1 MDYSVLIPF
10 LPRRTEQVLPYA
22 ALVEWT
28 GARRLWQGQSLLM
41 EPFQT
46 FSSVAGAGFRVPTGL
61 GVTLMPL
68 RHPFEAA
75 HLVKSLAMAT
85 GESVL
90 AGFGPGGKTFQQ
102 SLLGAPYRSQL
113 GAVREYLTIVRE
125 LLGGDP
131 VEVKGEFYSCHARMG
146 PSMSPEV
153 RLGLGVLRPGM
164 ARLAGEVADTA
175 VTWLTPAAYLDG
187 VVRPA
192 LREGADTAGR
202 PEPTVTAMVPVAL
215 ERPGRDV
222 SDFVLS
228 SNSGHMVAPH
238 YIDML
243 GKAGIDYSTMD
254 PKSAGRLMA
263 DAGAFIH
270 GDIESVVKQLD
281 EYRLAGVDEIVL
293 NLTGVANLYG
303 PKAAME
309 DLKKILTAVGADRRE
324 THA

>member
-46 FSSVAGAGFRVPTGL
+46 FSAVAGAGFRVPTGL

-113 GAVREYLTIVRE
+113 GAVREYLTIVRG

-131 VEVKGEFYSCHARMG
+131 VEVKGEFYSCHAQMG

-192 LREGADTAGR
+192 LREGADSAGR

-222 SDFVLS
+222 ADFVLS

-243 GKAGIDYSTMD
+243 GKAGIDYSAMD

-270 GDIESVVKQLD
+270 GDTESVVKQLD

-324 THA
+324 TRA

>member
-46 FSSVAGAGFRVPTGL
+46 FSAVAGAGFRVPTGL

-102 SLLGAPYRSQL
+102 SLLGTPYRSQL
-113 GAVREYLTIVRE
+113 GAVREYLTIVRG

-131 VEVKGEFYSCHARMG
+131 VEVKGEFYSCHAQMG
-146 PSMSPEV
+146 PVMAPEV

-164 ARLAGEVADTA
+164 ARLAGEVADAA

-192 LREGADTAGR
+192 LREGADSAGR

-324 THA
+324 TRA

>member
-46 FSSVAGAGFRVPTGL
+46 FSAVAGAGFRVPTGL

-90 AGFGPGGKTFQQ
+90 AGFGPGGKTFQE

-113 GAVREYLTIVRE
+113 GAVREYLTIVRG
-125 LLGGDP
+125 LLDGGVVD
-131 VEVKGEFYSCHARMG
+131 VTGEYYSCRAQMG
-146 PSMSPEV
+146 PVMAPEV

-164 ARLAGEVADTA
+164 ARLAGEVADA
-175 VTWLTPAAYLDG
+175 AITWLTPAAYLDS

-202 PEPTVTAMVPVAL
+202 PEPKVTAMVPVAL

-222 SDFVLS
+222 SELVLS

-238 YIDML
+238 YVDML
-243 GKAGIDYSTMD
+243 GKAGIDYSKMD

-270 GDIESVVKQLD
+270 GDIESVTKQLD
-281 EYRLAGVDEIVL
+281 EYRLAGVDEVVL
-293 NLTGVANLYG
+293 NLTGVANLHG

-309 DLKKILTAVGADRRE
+309 DLRKILTAVGADRRE
-324 THA
+324 TRA